1 MSAAHLHIVPR
12 PLQAVAVAGS
22 NSYLPFQTGL
32 SKLASSYRQLKFSST
47 QLLWTPVIQGVIKT
61 KPCLLFD
68 HCYKYHYNDWT
79 NRPAVRSVSEMAV
92 LLCQLIVLI
101 VLLAT
106 SHGQTDDDEESK
118 MRLRQLYTVLRNIAL
133 PSAVSGK
140 VVDKRLV
147 LMMPG
152 KVLSERDY
160 YPGDAYVNFKKNP
173 SVGKFEEIPPVVMQ
187 RMFRLVDIIPG
198 LDPMQGQESG
208 ERMSVIYRQILGDM
222 NIEGIKDI
230 AKDKENLQ
238 KESVDFLLQ
247 VVSDPD
253 NLQLEASR
261 WDLYRRYEKVYNEKK
276 REMEETIDSNRNSR
290 SSVDYQLWF
299 QRTFPILQAEVDGAF
314 IDWLVKGNKDVIELY
329 RSRLDTSSPGT
340 LLLEA
345 KSAMRSSGTVSLDRT
360 ETIYPVEY
368 TPGDWF
374 EYLKDP

>member
-1 MSAAHLHIVPR
+1 M
-12 PLQAVAVAGS
+12 AVTF
-22 NSYLPFQTGL
+22 L
-32 SKLASSYRQLKFSST
+32 
-47 QLLWTPVIQGVIKT
+47 QLLLV
-61 KPCLLFD
+61 
-68 HCYKYHYNDWT
+68 
-79 NRPAVRSVSEMAV
+79 A
-92 LLCQLIVLI
+92 

-106 SHGQTDDDEESK
+106 SAGAPPNDDEESK
-118 MRLRQLYTVLRNIAL
+118 QRLRQLYTVLRNIIL
-133 PSAVSGK
+133 PSALSGT
-140 VVDKRLV
+140 VVDKRFV

-173 SVGKFEEIPPVVMQ
+173 TQGKFEEIPPVVMQ

-208 ERMSVIYRQILGDM
+208 ERMSVIYRQILGDI
-222 NIEGIKDI
+222 NIRGIKDI
-230 AKDKENLQ
+230 AKNKENLQ
-238 KESVDFLLQ
+238 KESVDFLLH
-247 VVSDPD
+247 VVKDPD
-253 NLQLEASR
+253 DLKSEATR

-276 REMEETIDSNRNSR
+276 REMEETIDTNRNNR

-314 IDWLVKGNKDVIELY
+314 IDWLVKGNKDLVELY

-345 KSAMRSSGTVSLDRT
+345 KSALRASGTVSLDRT

>member
-1 MSAAHLHIVPR
+1 M
-12 PLQAVAVAGS
+12 
-22 NSYLPFQTGL
+22 
-32 SKLASSYRQLKFSST
+32 
-47 QLLWTPVIQGVIKT
+47 
-61 KPCLLFD
+61 
-68 HCYKYHYNDWT
+68 
-79 NRPAVRSVSEMAV
+79 SEMAV
-92 LLCQLIVLI
+92 SLCQLIVLVI
-101 VLLAT
+101 LFAT
-106 SHGQTDDDEESK
+106 SHGQPDDDEESK

-133 PSAVSGK
+133 PSAETGK
-140 VVDKRLV
+140 VVDKRFV

-173 SVGKFEEIPPVVMQ
+173 SVGKYEEIPPVVMQ

-208 ERMSVIYRQILGDM
+208 ERMSIIYRQILGDM
-222 NIEGIKDI
+222 NIKGIKHI
-230 AKDKENLQ
+230 AKDKKNLQ
-238 KESVDFLLQ
+238 KESIDFLLQ
-247 VVSDPD
+247 AVKDPD
-253 NLQLEASR
+253 DAKAEATR

-276 REMEETIDSNRNSR
+276 REMEETIDSNRNGR
-290 SSVDYQLWF
+290 TSVDYQLWF
-299 QRTFPILQAEVDGAF
+299 QRSYPILQAEVDGAY
-314 IDWLVKGNKDVIELY
+314 IDWLVKGKKNVVELY
-329 RSRLDTSSPGT
+329 HSRLDTSSPGT